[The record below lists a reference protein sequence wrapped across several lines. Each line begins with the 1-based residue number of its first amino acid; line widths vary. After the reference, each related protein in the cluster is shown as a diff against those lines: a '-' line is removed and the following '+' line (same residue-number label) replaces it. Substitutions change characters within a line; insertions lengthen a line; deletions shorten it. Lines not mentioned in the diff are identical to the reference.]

1 MGYPGG
7 VIGQAW
13 RLAEYLDCSCHEGSA
28 ERMEAGAFEAEL
40 RREPLQARSDL
51 AIALLSD

>member
-13 RLAEYLDCSCHEGSA
+13 RL
-28 ERMEAGAFEAEL
+28 AEL

-51 AIALLSD
+51 AIALL